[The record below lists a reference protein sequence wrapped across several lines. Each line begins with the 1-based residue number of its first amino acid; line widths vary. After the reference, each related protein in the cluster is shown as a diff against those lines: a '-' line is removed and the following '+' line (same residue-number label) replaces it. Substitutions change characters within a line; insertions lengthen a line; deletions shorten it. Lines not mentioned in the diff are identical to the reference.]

1 MMNAEDLAALEA
13 DLDTDVTV
21 VQLDGLVVLKII
33 KHCKEGLPALVTGQI
48 LGLDIGSKLEVT
60 NCFPFPNSSNDENE
74 EEVDADGAKYQM
86 GMMHCLREVNV
97 DNNTVGWYQST
108 YLSSFLTESM
118 IETQFNYQ
126 ENIKKCVVII
136 YDPLSTSQGT
146 LSLRAFRLT
155 EPFMNL
161 YKTSSFTQESLTKS
175 GLSFN
180 DIFEELPIKIHNS
193 HLVNGLLMELEE
205 NNVAPCDFDRLDLS
219 TNPFLE
225 KNLEFL
231 IECIDDLSTEQNK
244 YQYYQKNLQKQAN
257 QKKKQEEDDDT
268 QAPNVKQ
275 VQAPSRLESLL
286 ITNQINN
293 YCKIINQ
300 FTSNSFSKLFLVS
313 GIQEEN

>member
-1 MMNAEDLAALEA
+1 MALVGVDDAALEA
-13 DLDTDVTV
+13 DLDTDVDV

-33 KHCKEGLPALVTGQI
+33 KHCKESLPALVTGQL
-48 LGLDIGSKLEVT
+48 LGFDIGPKLEVT
-60 NCFPFPNSSNDENE
+60 NCFPFPNRSNEENE
-74 EEVDADGAKYQM
+74 EELDSDGAEYQID
-86 GMMHCLREVNV
+86 MMRCLREVNV

-126 ENIKKCVVII
+126 ENIKKCVVVI
-136 YDPLSTSQGT
+136 YDPLSTSQGS

-155 EPFMNL
+155 ERFMNL
-161 YKTSSFTQESLTKS
+161 YRAASFTQESLTKS

-193 HLVNGLLMELEE
+193 HLINGLLMELEE
-205 NNVAPCDFDRLDLS
+205 NNVTPCDFDRLDLS

-231 IECIDDLSTEQNK
+231 IECIDDLSAEQNK
-244 YQYYQKNLQKQAN
+244 YQYYQKNLHRAT

-268 QAPNVKQ
+268 QTVNVKQ
-275 VQAPSRLESLL
+275 PQAPSRLESLL

-293 YCKIINQ
+293 YCKLINQ

-313 GIQEEN
+313 GLQEDN

>member
-1 MMNAEDLAALEA
+1 MMR
-13 DLDTDVTV
+13 
-21 VQLDGLVVLKII
+21 
-33 KHCKEGLPALVTGQI
+33 
-48 LGLDIGSKLEVT
+48 
-60 NCFPFPNSSNDENE
+60 
-74 EEVDADGAKYQM
+74 
-86 GMMHCLREVNV
+86 CLRAVNV

-126 ENIKKCVVII
+126 LNIKKCVVVI
-136 YDPLSTSQGT
+136 YDPLSTSQGS

-155 EPFMNL
+155 DAFMNL
-161 YKTSSFTQESLTKS
+161 YKNASFTQESLTKS

-180 DIFEELPIKIHNS
+180 DIFEKLPIKIHNS

-231 IECIDDLSTEQNK
+231 IECIDDLSAEQNK
-244 YQYYQKNLQKQAN
+244 YQYYQKNLQRLAN
-257 QKKKQEEDDDT
+257 QKKKLEEDEDA
-268 QAPNVKQ
+268 QISNIKQ
-275 VQAPSRLESLL
+275 PQAPSRLESLL

-293 YCKIINQ
+293 YCKLINQ

-313 GIQEEN
+313 GLQEEI